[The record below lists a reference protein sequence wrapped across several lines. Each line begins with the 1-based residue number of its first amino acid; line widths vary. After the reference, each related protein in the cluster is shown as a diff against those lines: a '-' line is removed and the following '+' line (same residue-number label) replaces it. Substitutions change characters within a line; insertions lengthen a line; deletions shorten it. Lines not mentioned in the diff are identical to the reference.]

1 MGKIELI
8 DEAIEK
14 AIRRESKLTPLALS
28 VPMLG
33 SLRIRH
39 LLNNLGA
46 ISSRFIDVGSHRGGS
61 YCSTV
66 FKNPNIVY
74 ACAVDSWES
83 DKDLP
88 ENEKNEID
96 FMENA
101 TLMTPAETVLEI
113 VKSDA
118 FASLDKLPITEMD
131 LFSYDAGHSRED
143 QKNALIYYRPI
154 LSSEFIYCCDDWM
167 FEEVKPGTMDGIEE
181 GGYEI
186 LHMRELI
193 NETPGDGHLNDEW
206 WRSYAVFLL
215 KKK

>member
-1 MGKIELI
+1 MTKIEQI

-14 AIRRESKLTPLALS
+14 AIRLESKLTPLALS

-46 ISSRFIDVGSHRGGS
+46 ISTKIIDCGSHRGGS
-61 YCSTV
+61 YCSMV
-66 FKNPNIVY
+66 FKNRNLIH
-74 ACAVDSWES
+74 ACAIDSWES

-88 ENEKNEID
+88 ENEKNEVD
-96 FMENA
+96 FRENA
-101 TLMTPAETVLEI
+101 EMFTPRETAMQI
-113 VKSDA
+113 IKSDA
-118 FASLDKLPITEMD
+118 FAVDFGGMYKDHD
-131 LFSYDAGHSRED
+131 LFSYDAGHSRLD
-143 QKNALIYYRPI
+143 QKMALTYYRPV
-154 LSSEFIYCCDDWM
+154 LADEFIYCCDDWA
-167 FEEVKPGTMDGIEE
+167 FGEVKEGTMEGIEE

-186 LHMRELI
+186 LYQRELY
-193 NETPGDGHLNDEW
+193 NETPGDGHLNNEW